1 MPSLDREVYALCD
14 DVSIYHVADED
25 HEDYIEL
32 KRQLNGEDSLFI
44 NPKSKD
50 IMWQS
55 VMESKNT
62 ETYSIFVDNQ
72 FCGCMELSNIGE
84 DSPEIGIDLC
94 EEKRNKGIGPKAIT
108 ALARTKKCESNMR
121 SFTVEILA
129 ENAHSQHVFEKLG
142 AIVINPNNEYDVKD
156 GTVQKVIEHM
166 KEEPELRENRVI
178 DDFLS
183 LFEKRIIEYKLP
195 LNIF

>member
-1 MPSLDREVYALCD
+1 MLSLDREVYALCD

-55 VMESKNT
+55 VMESKST

-84 DSPEIGIDLC
+84 DSPEIGIDLR

-108 ALARTKKCESNMR
+108 ALARKKNSERNMQ

-129 ENAHSQHVFEKLG
+129 ENMHSQHVFEKLG
-142 AIVINPNNEYDVKD
+142 AIVINPNNEYEVKD
-156 GTVQKVIEHM
+156 GTVQQVIEHM
-166 KEEPELRENRVI
+166 KEEPELRENSVI